1 MPELPEVA
9 TYKKYF
15 DLAAT
20 GRRVTE
26 VEVVEPRVVTVSP
39 EELQQQVVGQRWEET
54 QQIGKHLLVKLS
66 EGGWMTVHFGMTGS
80 LRSFKDR
87 EDAPRF
93 TKVLFALDDGFF
105 LSFRC
110 PRILGRIGLTD
121 SLADYQRAKKLG
133 PDALTVS
140 WEDFQDRLDGRSA
153 LIKPLL
159 MNQSTVAGLGNWI
172 VDDILYQAG
181 IHPEKR
187 ANELTETEVR
197 AIFDKMKYILETAIE
212 LESRYE
218 DFHDDFLVTYRWS
231 KNQHRQDEINL
242 EILKVG
248 GRSTY
253 IDAERQR
260 L

>member
-15 DLAAT
+15 NAT
-20 GRRVTE
+20 AIGRRVTD
-26 VEVVEPRVVTVSP
+26 VEVMEPRVVTVSP
-39 EELQQQVVGQRWEET
+39 EDLQQAIVGQRWQEV

-66 EGGWMTVHFGMTGS
+66 ENGWMTIHFGMTGS

-87 EDAPRF
+87 EDAPKF

-105 LSFRC
+105 LAFRC
-110 PRILGRIGLTD
+110 PRILGRVGLTE
-121 SLADYQRAKKLG
+121 SLSTYQTDKKLG
-133 PDALTVS
+133 PDALMVS
-140 WEDFQDRLDGRSA
+140 WEEFQEILDGRTG

-181 IHPEKR
+181 IHPERR
-187 ANELTETEVR
+187 ANELTSDEVR
-197 AIFDKMKYILETAIE
+197 TIFDKMKYILETAVE

-218 DFHDDFLVTYRWS
+218 DFPDEFLVTYRWS

-253 IDAERQR
+253 IDAKRQR

>member
-20 GRRVTE
+20 GRRVTD
-26 VEVVEPRVVTVSP
+26 VEVVEPRVVTVPP
-39 EELQQQVVGQRWEET
+39 EELQQAVVGQRWEEMK
-54 QQIGKHLLVKLS
+54 QIGKHLLVKLS
-66 EGGWMTVHFGMTGS
+66 ENGWMTVHFGMTGS
-80 LRSFKDR
+80 LRLFKDR

-110 PRILGRIGLTD
+110 PRILGRIGLAEDTD
-121 SLADYQRAKKLG
+121 SYQRAKKLG

-140 WEDFQDRLDGRSA
+140 WEEFQGILDGRTG

-172 VDDILYQAG
+172 VDDILYQAA

-187 ANELTETEVR
+187 ANELSEDEVQT
-197 AIFDKMKYILETAIE
+197 IFDKMKYILETAIE

-218 DFHDDFLVTYRWS
+218 DFPDDFLVTYRWS

>member
-9 TYKKYF
+9 TYQKYF

-20 GRRVTE
+20 GRRVTD

-39 EELQQQVVGQRWEET
+39 EALQQSVVGQRWEET
-54 QQIGKHLLVKLS
+54 KRIGKHLLVKLS

-87 EDAPRF
+87 EDAPKF
-93 TKVLFALDDGFF
+93 TKVLFTLDDGFF
-105 LSFRC
+105 LAFRC
-110 PRILGRIGLTD
+110 PRILGRIGLAKD
-121 SLADYQRAKKLG
+121 IASYQRAKKLG
-133 PDALTVS
+133 PDALTVA
-140 WEDFQDRLDGRSA
+140 WEDFQKILDGRTG

-159 MNQSTVAGLGNWI
+159 MNQGTVAGLGNWI
-172 VDDILYQAG
+172 VDDILYQAA

-187 ANELTETEVR
+187 ANELTEAERR
-197 AIFDKMKYILETAIE
+197 AIYNKMKYILETAIE

-218 DFHDDFLVTYRWS
+218 DFPDEFMVTYRWS

-253 IDAERQR
+253 IDAKRQR